1 MRWKQGEWFETG
13 RPVVVNSGGFSVNT
27 GTVGSLSGDGPDPY
41 LFLIY
46 PNSAVGSKMYLD
58 DDGAG
63 FPDSKI
69 VPPDGGSGTVILG
82 SYARYTGGECRLA
95 VVGQSYK
102 APWMSP
108 GPWAFAAEPV
118 SRTPSLAKYME
129 ELHRQKRA
137 FSKLSPGERDKRVLA
152 LQRELL
158 SEEEV
163 RLQLPRRRAVEPEL
177 VRRQETFEDGFKQ
190 MEEELTQLSYDERT
204 ARLAQLKRE
213 TMGKEYS
220 EPETR

>member
-1 MRWKQGEWFETG
+1 
-13 RPVVVNSGGFSVNT
+13 
-27 GTVGSLSGDGPDPY
+27 
-41 LFLIY
+41 
-46 PNSAVGSKMYLD
+46 
-58 DDGAG
+58 
-63 FPDSKI
+63 
-69 VPPDGGSGTVILG
+69 
-82 SYARYTGGECRLA
+82 
-95 VVGQSYK
+95 
-102 APWMSP
+102 
-108 GPWAFAAEPV
+108 
-118 SRTPSLAKYME
+118 ME

-163 RLQLPRRRAVEPEL
+163 RLQLPHRRAVDPEL

-213 TMGKEYS
+213 TMGTEYS